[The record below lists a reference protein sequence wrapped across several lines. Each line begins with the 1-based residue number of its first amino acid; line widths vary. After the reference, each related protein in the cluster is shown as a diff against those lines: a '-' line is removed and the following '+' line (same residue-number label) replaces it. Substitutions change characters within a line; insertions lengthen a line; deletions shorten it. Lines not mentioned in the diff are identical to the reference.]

1 MSMTSTTRMSL
12 RMSLRTGLFAPF
24 FYAATLLQAAPGAVV
39 DGVQLPAWFIRDG
52 KRQPLATGTELKSN
66 DEVATGLNS
75 RLLLRLGDGSMV
87 KLGENGQLQLSELVQ
102 RPRQNFLGATLKVLE
117 GAFRFTTE
125 AVQRTRARRDITVQ
139 FPTITAG
146 IRGTDI
152 WGKNL
157 GDRE

>member
-1 MSMTSTTRMSL
+1 LTVSGRIDEHDL
-12 RMSLRTGLFAPF
+12 NDANEPPHVVAHGAFRPLFF
-24 FYAATLLQAAPGAVV
+24 SAATLLRAAPGAVV

-117 GAFRFTTE
+117 GTFRFTTE

-139 FPTITAG
+139 FPS
-146 IRGTDI
+146 RSLRC
-152 WGKNL
+152 GKSL
-157 GDRE
+157 